1 MACTV
6 QEVPLEFVNRAWP
19 DVEGFIVASVEH
31 ADGEFTVDEVKAR
44 LVQGAWSLVVAVDEN
59 SAVHGVATIAYFNRT
74 DHRVAFVTN
83 FGGKFMSNPDIFS
96 QFASILVSRGA
107 TCMEGAVRDSM
118 LRLWARLGA
127 RKKSTNI
134 QIIL

>member
-1 MACTV
+1 MAYSV
-6 QEVPLEFVNRAWP
+6 QEVPLEFVNQVWP
-19 DVEGFIVASVEH
+19 EVVGFIAASVEH
-31 ADGEFTVDEVKAR
+31 CDGEFTLDEVKSY
-44 LVQGAWSLVVAVDEN
+44 VVNGSWSLVVAVDDDN
-59 SAVHGVATIAYFNRT
+59 TIRGAATVAYYNRT
-74 DHRVAFVTN
+74 DNRVAYVTN
-83 FGGKFMSNPDIFS
+83 FGGKAVSNPDVFA
-96 QFASILVSRGA
+96 QFASILTSRGA

>member
-1 MACTV
+1 VAYSV
-6 QEVPLEFVNRAWP
+6 QEVPIEFVNRAWS
-19 DVEGFIVASVEH
+19 DVEKFITTSVEY
-31 ADGEFTVDEVKAR
+31 ADGEFTLDEVKAR
-44 LVQGAWSLVVAVDEN
+44 LVQGSWSLVVAVDESN
-59 SAVHGVATIAYFNRT
+59 TVRGVATVAYYNRT

-83 FGGKFMSNPDIFS
+83 FGGKFVSNPEVFS
-96 QFASILVSRGA
+96 QFASILVSKGA